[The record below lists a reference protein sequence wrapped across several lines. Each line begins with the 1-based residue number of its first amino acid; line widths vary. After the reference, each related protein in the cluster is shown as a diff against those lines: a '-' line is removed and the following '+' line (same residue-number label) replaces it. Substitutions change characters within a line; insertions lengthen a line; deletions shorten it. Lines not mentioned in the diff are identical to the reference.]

1 VLHGRPAG
9 AMVHGIVLAA
19 GRSSRMGRPKA
30 ALRLGAGGPTF
41 AAAAVGALRDA
52 GLGRVVVVA
61 GADPGAVRDAVP
73 QLPGVEVIDHLDWMS
88 GQLSSLLAGLAALD
102 TPALEAV
109 AVTLVD
115 VPLVR
120 ASTVAALV
128 AAWRRT
134 GAPIVRPAIGERHG
148 HPVIFDRA
156 TFGALRAAPLDVGA
170 KAVIAA
176 FRDQVLDLPTDD
188 TGALRDIDTPDE
200 YAALLDGGAPRR

>member
-1 VLHGRPAG
+1 
-9 AMVHGIVLAA
+9 MVHGIVLAA
-19 GRSSRMGRPKA
+19 GLSSRMGRPKA
-30 ALRLGAGGPTF
+30 ALRLGPGGPTF

-61 GADPGAVRDAVP
+61 GAHPGAVRDAVP
-73 QLPGVEVIDHLDWMS
+73 DLPGVEVIDHPDWTS

-102 TPALEAV
+102 TPDLEAI

-156 TFGALRAAPLDVGA
+156 TFGALRAAPLEVGA

-176 FRDQVLDLPTDD
+176 FRHHVLDLATDD

-200 YAALLDGGAPRR
+200 YATLLDDDGPRR

>member
-1 VLHGRPAG
+1 
-9 AMVHGIVLAA
+9 MVHGIVLAA
-19 GRSSRMGRPKA
+19 GLSSRMGRPKA
-30 ALRLGAGGPTF
+30 ALRLGPGGPTF

-61 GADPGAVRDAVP
+61 GAHPGAVRDAVP
-73 QLPGVEVIDHLDWMS
+73 ELPGVEVIDHPEWTS

-102 TPALEAV
+102 TPDLEAV

-156 TFGALRAAPLDVGA
+156 TFGALRAASLEVGA

-176 FRDQVLDLPTDD
+176 FRHQVLDLATDD

-200 YAALLDGGAPRR
+200 YAALLDDGDPRR

>member
-1 VLHGRPAG
+1 
-9 AMVHGIVLAA
+9 
-19 GRSSRMGRPKA
+19 
-30 ALRLGAGGPTF
+30 
-41 AAAAVGALRDA
+41 
-52 GLGRVVVVA
+52 
-61 GADPGAVRDAVP
+61 VRDAVP
-73 QLPGVEVIDHLDWMS
+73 ELPGVEVIDHPDWTS

-102 TPALEAV
+102 TPDLEAV

-148 HPVIFDRA
+148 HPLIFDRA

-176 FRDQVLDLPTDD
+176 FRDQVLDLATDD

-200 YAALLDGGAPRR
+200 YAALLDDGDPRR

>member
-1 VLHGRPAG
+1 
-9 AMVHGIVLAA
+9 MVHGIVLAA

-30 ALRLGAGGPTF
+30 ALRLGPGGPTF

-61 GADPGAVRDAVP
+61 GAHPGAVRDAVP
-73 QLPGVEVIDHLDWMS
+73 ELPGVEVIDHPDWTS

-102 TPALEAV
+102 TPDLEAV

-134 GAPIVRPAIGERHG
+134 GAPIVRPAIGQRHG

-176 FRDQVLDLPTDD
+176 FRHQVLDLATDD

-200 YAALLDGGAPRR
+200 YAALLDDGDPRR